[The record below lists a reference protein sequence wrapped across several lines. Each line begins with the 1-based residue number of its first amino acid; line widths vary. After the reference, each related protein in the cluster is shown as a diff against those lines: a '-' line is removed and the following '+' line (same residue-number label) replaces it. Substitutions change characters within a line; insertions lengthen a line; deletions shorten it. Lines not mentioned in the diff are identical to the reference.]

1 MPEKKR
7 PPGVMLYFTEM
18 RPIFALLTAEERG
31 ELLLKIFD
39 YAEYGQE
46 PVLDNRLSAAWPF
59 VRKQIDLDAA
69 AYQEK
74 CDRAK
79 KAIQARWQRER
90 ESKEEPGEPRG
101 GT

>member
-1 MPEKKR
+1 MAEPKR

-31 ELLLKIFD
+31 DLLLKIFD
-39 YAEYGQE
+39 YAELGVE
-46 PVLDNRLSAAWPF
+46 PVLDSRLSSVWPF
-59 VRKQIDLDAA
+59 VRKRIDLDAA

-79 KAIQARWQRER
+79 KAIQARWDRER
-90 ESKEEPGEPRG
+90 EAKEKPG
-101 GT
+101 

>member
-1 MPEKKR
+1 MSENKR

-39 YAEYGQE
+39 YAEFGVE
-46 PVLDNRLSAAWPF
+46 PVLDDRLAAVWPF
-59 VRKQIDLDAA
+59 IRKRIDLDAA

-79 KAIQARWQRER
+79 KAIRTRWDREH
-90 ESKEEPGEPRG
+90 EAKEKPW
-101 GT
+101 